1 MTLYRIKDWNKHFEN
16 NRTREL
22 EKMKWVPVPNKQDGD
37 GYTSLIEHENGPA
50 HFGAWCAIVQVASKC
65 EPRGTLLRASGK
77 PHDAQSL
84 SRITRFPAKILE
96 EAIERLASS
105 EVGWLEV
112 VDPQELTETPQSDA
126 EIPQADA
133 GIPPPPA
140 LNGTERNGREE
151 HYPIDR
157 IRATERS
164 FSYEESE
171 EIRNT
176 AEGILKI
183 VPVRKGQQQDR
194 SLVLLAATLKV
205 RRIIDHAAVD
215 RAVDAVADARPA
227 PRNPVA
233 YFRKCLNTQCELRG
247 LRLVDLESLV
257 ELPPALHRRA
267 REPTPAGSADG

>member
-37 GYTSLIEHENGPA
+37 GYTSLIEHDNGPA

-84 SRITRFPAKILE
+84 SRITRFPAEILE

-112 VDPQELTETPQSDA
+112 VDSQALTETPQVDA
-126 EIPQADA
+126 EIPQVDA
-133 GIPPPPA
+133 TESQTPA

-151 HYPIDR
+151 NYSIDR
-157 IRATERS
+157 KRATERD
-164 FSYEESE
+164 FSESE
-171 EIRNT
+171 IRT
-176 AEGILKI
+176 IASVCERISKS
-183 VPVRKGQQQDR
+183 VPVLAGKPKDR
-194 SLVLLAATLKV
+194 ELVLLAATCHV
-205 RRIIDHAAVD
+205 RRVIDPQAVD
-215 RAVDAVADARPA
+215 RAVEAVTAAQP
-227 PRNPVA
+227 PPTKPVA
-233 YFRKCLNTQCELRG
+233 YFRKCLIGQCAARG
-247 LRLVDLESLV
+247 LDFRDVEALVVLPEPLRHSR
-257 ELPPALHRRA
+257 PPA
-267 REPTPAGSADG
+267 PSVGP